1 MEPDSTDALAL
12 PLAPLTAPVRVL
24 GRFVNASNSALL
36 VELCDG
42 DVLDPTADDG
52 EAVVLASLPWQQL
65 AVYKPQ
71 RGEAPLW
78 DFPAGTL
85 HRREVAAY
93 QVDQALGFDL
103 VPETILRDDLPYG
116 PGSVQRFV
124 PHDPWWQYFT
134 VVANHGERFS
144 VNLMKMVLFDLIV
157 ANADRKAGHV
167 LVRDVRVA
175 CGGALE
181 EPNVPRAASLA
192 LVDHGVCFHEE
203 QKLRTVAWDFAG
215 AHVPEA
221 LHDAVQA
228 GYDTFDDALYDP
240 LAALLSP
247 AEIAACRDRMGD
259 VLALGTFPQPHDERA
274 FPWPLV

>member
-1 MEPDSTDALAL
+1 MNDQSDVTEL
-12 PLAPLTAPVRVL
+12 PLAPLSWPVRVL

-36 VELCDG
+36 VELVDG
-42 DVLDPTADDG
+42 DGVLVERDK
-52 EAVVLASLPWQQL
+52 EVELATLPWQRL

-71 RGEAPLW
+71 KGEVPLW
-78 DFPAGTL
+78 DFPPGTL
-85 HRREVAAY
+85 HQREVAAY
-93 QVDQALGFDL
+93 RVSEALGFDF
-103 VPETILRDDLPYG
+103 VPETVLRDDLPYG

-134 VVANHGERFS
+134 VVAHHAERFS
-144 VNLMKMVLFDLIV
+144 VALMKMVLFDLIV

-175 CGGALE
+175 PGGALDD
-181 EPNVPRAASLA
+181 PDVPLAASLA

-221 LHDAVQA
+221 LHAVVSQA
-228 GYDTFDDALYDP
+228 YDTFDDTLGDT
-240 LAALLSP
+240 LLGLLSP
-247 AEIAACRDRMGD
+247 KEIEACRNRMGD
-259 VLALGTFPQPHDERA
+259 VLTLQTFPQPHDERA